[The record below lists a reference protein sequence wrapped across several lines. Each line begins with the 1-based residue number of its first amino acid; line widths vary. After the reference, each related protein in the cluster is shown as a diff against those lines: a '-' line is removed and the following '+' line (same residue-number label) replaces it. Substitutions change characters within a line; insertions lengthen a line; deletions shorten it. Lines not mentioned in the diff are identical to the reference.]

1 MSGAVDFNSLS
12 SRLQNLSLTS
22 SLPATLPDISYYDY
36 LASSSDSQFIYFT
49 RLTRP
54 PSGSSDT
61 EDQAYYIPFFTDN
74 FHTLLHEIANYY
86 ELPNGVADIRGLSVK
101 AEGTESDGKFAE
113 LELGLDGIKEES
125 GWEVAKKRLGEM
137 GFGNKVPEGGVQMG
151 EAVVVVV
158 EV

>member
-1 MSGAVDFNSLS
+1 MSTADINTLF

-22 SLPATLPDISYYDY
+22 SLPATLPDISYYDF

-49 RLTRP
+49 RLSRVP
-54 PSGSSDT
+54 QNST
-61 EDQAYYIPFFTDN
+61 ETDGQTFYVPFFTDN

-86 ELPNGVADIRGLSVK
+86 ELRNGVADIKGLSVK

-113 LELGLDGIKEES
+113 LELGLDGINEE
-125 GWEVAKKRLGEM
+125 GKWDAAKKKLGEM
-137 GFGNKVPEGGVQMG
+137 GFGNKVPVGGMQMG